1 MTHTHNNVQQRK
13 KLVYWNYYSRDDD
26 RLLEVDWAVVTC
38 QNTAEIHEAVI
49 NTNNNVY
56 KLTHDKP
63 QIPINIAKIKK
74 KRLVANK
81 NDISLQSKSL
91 LLQEITSKLINLP
104 KNNVY

>member
-1 MTHTHNNVQQRK
+1 M
-13 KLVYWNYYSRDDD
+13 
-26 RLLEVDWAVVTC
+26 TC

-63 QIPINIAKIKK
+63 QIPINIAKKKK